1 MIFSTADLPY
11 LKRSLYGLACGL
23 TLCGSA
29 IWLGN
34 SHLDHAREQ
43 LHEAQMRLDKAKQV
57 LAVAQNDSVNLTRYA
72 SEYSS
77 IQERKIITEEQRLSW
92 MEDIKR
98 LERQHHLS
106 GLKYTIAP
114 QRVLPHKTG
123 NTDIDVRLSELS
135 LQTNLLHE
143 MRLIDFIRDLH
154 TESAGNFIIERCSL
168 ERASTDETSP
178 PEDSRA
184 LLKAECIG
192 GWITLKHRGT
202 P

>member
-1 MIFSTADLPY
+1 MIFSITDLRY
-11 LKRSLYGLACGL
+11 LKWSLCGLACGL
-23 TLCGSA
+23 TLGGSA

-43 LHEAQMRLDKAKQV
+43 LHDAQMRLDKAKQA
-57 LAVAQNDSVNLTRYA
+57 LAVAQNDSVSLTRYA

-92 MEDIKR
+92 VEDIKR
-98 LERQHHLS
+98 LERRHHLS

-114 QRVLPHKTG
+114 QRALPHKTG
-123 NTDIDVRLSELS
+123 SADIEIRLSELS

-143 MRLIDFIRDLH
+143 MRLIDFIRDVH

-168 ERASTDETSP
+168 ERVSTDEISS
-178 PEDSRA
+178 PEDNRA
-184 LLKAECIG
+184 LLKADCIG
-192 GWITLKHRGT
+192 GWITLKHRGS